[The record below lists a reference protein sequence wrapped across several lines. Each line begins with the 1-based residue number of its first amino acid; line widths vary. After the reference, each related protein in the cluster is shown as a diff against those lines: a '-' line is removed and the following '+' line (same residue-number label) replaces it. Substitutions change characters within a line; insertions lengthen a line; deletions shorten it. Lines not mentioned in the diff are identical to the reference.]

1 MWISVTS
8 VFHQP
13 ILCVHIMSHQNSVF
27 VAFIDQHTNPAKAKS
42 IALTDRSSTQDS
54 SVFKLLTSLY
64 SYIAL
69 WLFLGTEKT
78 LSLYFISNLKH
89 LLYWIEKTPLL
100 HASQSGEGR
109 LFPVGTALDF
119 RPHWACGGIQ
129 ECHSHKARGVVF
141 ICTSKKF
148 SEKLLFSMISSWG

>member
-1 MWISVTS
+1 MAALLNQSELHQSSLKGRDINSLLLLKSQPPLWIFYQYFINFILGYASNQHFRNNVFEDMWISVTS

-78 LSLYFISNLKH
+78 LSLY
-89 LLYWIEKTPLL
+89 
-100 HASQSGEGR
+100 
-109 LFPVGTALDF
+109 LFQ
-119 RPHWACGGIQ
+119 I
-129 ECHSHKARGVVF
+129 
-141 ICTSKKF
+141 
-148 SEKLLFSMISSWG
+148 